1 MSKYTAGLVLAGAL
15 VAIMTQPTH
24 RHWLA
29 RPQPYVAAL
38 LALLL
43 FLPELAW
50 NAQHHWVSFAF
61 QGGRAAT
68 RRFRPFGPL
77 ATLGGEALFLLP
89 WIWLGLIVNFLRG
102 LRAGPSGW
110 GPWLLC
116 WLAFLPVTLFA
127 VISFWSTGVLF
138 HWAAPGYL
146 FLFPLLGV
154 TLQSWR
160 PARAWAAATAALLC
174 LALLATATELRWHW
188 IAFFAPNAD
197 PALQALDWMPLRPA
211 LAARGLLQ
219 GRPIAG
225 PGWADTGKIS
235 YALGGN
241 PNVLCL
247 NTDDREFGF
256 GRTPADVV
264 GQDILIVAPGLSSA
278 QMQARYGAIFD
289 SIETLAPVTL
299 GFPGR
304 SGVTIPLFV
313 GHHLRRWP

>member
-1 MSKYTAGLVLAGAL
+1 M
-15 VAIMTQPTH
+15 
-24 RHWLA
+24 
-29 RPQPYVAAL
+29 
-38 LALLL
+38 
-43 FLPELAW
+43 
-50 NAQHHWVSFAF
+50 
-61 QGGRAAT
+61 
-68 RRFRPFGPL
+68 
-77 ATLGGEALFLLP
+77 
-89 WIWLGLIVNFLRG
+89 RG
-102 LRAGPSGW
+102 LRAGPSAW

-154 TLQSWR
+154 NAAILAPRPRLGHRHRR
-160 PARAWAAATAALLC
+160 PAVPRFAGNRDRIA
-174 LALLATATELRWHW
+174 LALDRLLRTKRRPRACRHW
-188 IAFFAPNAD
+188 TG
-197 PALQALDWMPLRPA
+197 RRCVPA
-211 LAARGLLQ
+211 LAARGLLE

-225 PGWADTGKIS
+225 PDWADTGKIS

-241 PNVLCL
+241 PDVLCL

-264 GQDILIVAPGLSSA
+264 GQDILIVAPRLSPA
-278 QMQARYGAIFD
+278 QIQARYGAIFD

-304 SGVTIPLFV
+304 SGETIPLFV